1 MHLPR
6 FPTPIREILP
16 EHLPQA
22 RPWARCSGN
31 VTSSSSSS
39 RQNVGQPLL
48 NGSAAGSLGMAEMWR
63 QVENGW
69 EAIGGG
75 KGWAANS
82 GEDAGSSLLWRG
94 ESIPPLRDGTSCWGA
109 VGLAAG
115 RVGRA
120 GPRTHAGKGGGA
132 WAWRA
137 AKAGLGGTGG
147 SSRTPGR
154 WCGGG
159 SGSGGAGPGQR
170 SGLRGRGT
178 GSGLSLQLLPALP
191 SPRTPRGGDWPPRW
205 PWGMVGLGRSPS
217 WAPPRPWATWVCA
230 TVISRDRWRPRR
242 QTGPGPGIPGYRSP
256 G

>member
-1 MHLPR
+1 MGGRLLGEAKGGRRTVGKTQGAGRSGEERASRPSGTG
-6 FPTPIREILP
+6 PAAGE
-16 EHLPQA
+16 
-22 RPWARCSGN
+22 PWA
-31 VTSSSSSS
+31 
-39 RQNVGQPLL
+39 
-48 NGSAAGSLGMAEMWR
+48 WR
-63 QVENGW
+63 
-69 EAIGGG
+69 
-75 KGWAANS
+75 
-82 GEDAGSSLLWRG
+82 R
-94 ESIPPLRDGTSCWGA
+94 
-109 VGLAAG
+109 G

>member
-82 GEDAGSSLLWRG
+82 GEDAGSRPLWRG

-115 RVGRA
+115 AGGEGGAPDSRRQGWGCLGVAGRQGRSRWDGRQLSHPGPVVWWRQRQRGGRA
-120 GPRTHAGKGGGA
+120 
-132 WAWRA
+132 RA
-137 AKAGLGGTGG
+137 A
-147 SSRTPGR
+147 
-154 WCGGG
+154 
-159 SGSGGAGPGQR
+159 QR
-170 SGLRGRGT
+170 
-178 GSGLSLQLLPALP
+178 AA
-191 SPRTPRGGDWPPRW
+191 W
-205 PWGMVGLGRSPS
+205 PWHWQRPLTAAAASPAQPANS
-217 WAPPRPWATWVCA
+217 T
-230 TVISRDRWRPRR
+230 RR
-242 QTGPGPGIPGYRSP
+242 
-256 G
+256 